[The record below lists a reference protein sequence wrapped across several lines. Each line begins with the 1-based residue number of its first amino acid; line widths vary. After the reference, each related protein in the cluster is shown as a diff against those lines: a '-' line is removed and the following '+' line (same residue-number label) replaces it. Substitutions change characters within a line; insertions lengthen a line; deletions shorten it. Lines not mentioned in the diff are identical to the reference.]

1 MERSSFSIRRWVA
14 TVVVIA
20 AFAGGALLSQ
30 GFRDWAGHTVLG
42 SPREPIAIAQNA
54 LPVSLGNFANGFSA
68 VIKPALPAVVNIRTS
83 KMVKTQGNQMSPFFN
98 DPTFRQFF
106 RRSVR
111 RRQTAPGARAGSGF
125 GRDCDSG
132 RNNSDEQ
139 SRN

>member
-42 SPREPIAIAQNA
+42 SPREPIAVAQNA

-83 KMVKTQGNQMSPFFN
+83 KMVKSQGNQTSPFFN
-98 DPTFRQFF
+98 DPMFRQFF
-106 RRSVR
+106 GDQFGGGKPHAERE
-111 RRQTAPGARAGSGF
+111 QALGSGVIVTTD
-125 GRDCDSG
+125 GTLRT
-132 RNNSDEQ
+132 
-139 SRN
+139 SRCI